1 MGANR
6 SIKAEVDQVVT
17 ADLDVIEAKCGREYT
32 DQVRL
37 WFYDMV
43 AAGVSVNKCS
53 DLLQNILAGVGKQLS
68 TVPSASWAK
77 QTVAGE
83 MHQLAQG

>member
-37 WFYDMV
+37 CFYDMV
-43 AAGVSVNKCS
+43 ASGVSVNKCS
-53 DLLQNILAGVGKQLS
+53 DLLQNILAEAPMRFWYSLGNPYAI
-68 TVPSASWAK
+68 PSSRF
-77 QTVAGE
+77 
-83 MHQLAQG
+83 